1 MPVSFVY
8 NLDKARPFPYDGK
21 RRTQTLGGNMKEYY
35 TRSTNFFGETNPE
48 ALLEIYGSP
57 LYVYNENILRQR
69 CREMVGLVRYR
80 PFTPDYS
87 CKANSN
93 RTLLRIIREEGLHG
107 DAMSPGE
114 ILALLEAGYKPDE
127 IFFVCNNISAE
138 EMAFAVERGIL
149 VSCDS
154 LSQLEQFGRYF
165 PGERVAVRINP
176 GIGIGYHDKVITAGK
191 RTKFGVT
198 GDDVTSILPIV
209 EKYGLKLVGLNQ
221 HLGSL
226 FMEES
231 QFVMGVKAM
240 LDTCRQFKN
249 LEFIDLGGGFGIPY
263 HKQDGQAPL
272 DLIPLSR
279 ALEQIMTAYSEEMG
293 KAVDFRIEPGRYIVA
308 ECGLLLGTVHTI
320 KENGENTF
328 AGTDLGF
335 NVLQRVML
343 YDSHHDIEV
352 YRGGKLLENEPRQ
365 EYTVVGNIC
374 ESGDKLAVKRS
385 LPRLREEDLLGLTDT
400 GAYGYSMAS
409 NYNLRLRPAEVLIAA
424 DGSHRLIRKRDS
436 YRDLFRGFEDLD

>member
-1 MPVSFVY
+1 
-8 NLDKARPFPYDGK
+8 
-21 RRTQTLGGNMKEYY
+21 MKEYY
-35 TRSTNFFGETNPE
+35 TRSTDFYGQTDPK
-48 ALLEIYGSP
+48 ALLETYGSP
-57 LYVYNENILRQR
+57 LYVYNETILRQR
-69 CREMVGLVRYR
+69 CREMTGLVQYR
-80 PFTPDYS
+80 PFTPDFS

-107 DAMSPGE
+107 DAVSPGE
-114 ILALLEAGYKPDE
+114 MLALLEAGYKPEE
-127 IFFVCNNISAE
+127 IFFVCNNVSAE

-154 LSQLEQFGRYF
+154 LSQLELFGRHF

-176 GIGIGYHDKVITAGK
+176 GIGIGHHDKVITAGK

-198 GDDVTSILPIV
+198 GEDVKEILPIV
-209 EKYGLKLVGLNQ
+209 EQYGLKLVGLNQ

-240 LDTCRQFKN
+240 LDNCRQFRD

-272 DLIPLSR
+272 DLVPLSQ
-279 ALEQIMTAYSEEMG
+279 ALERVMAAFSAEMG
-293 KAVDFRIEPGRYIVA
+293 RPVDFRIEPGRYIVA
-308 ECGLLLGTVHTI
+308 ECGMLLGTVHTI
-320 KENGENTF
+320 KENGENVF

-335 NVLQRVML
+335 NVLQRVIL

-352 YRGGKLLENEPRQ
+352 YRDGQLLTEGPQQ

-385 LPRLREEDLLGLTDT
+385 LPLLREGDLLGVADA

-409 NYNLRLRPAEVLIAA
+409 NYNHRLRPAEVLIAA
-424 DGSHRLIRKRDS
+424 DGSHRLIRRRDS
-436 YRDLFRGFEDLD
+436 YEDLFRGFEGLE